1 MVLFWLPAG
10 ICLEAVANRPSP
22 IFEGENEGL
31 VFGQQAFAFT
41 VSTCLGNIKNFVV
54 MTINSSRYN
63 IILICISLSGAAPQG
78 SLK

>member
-41 VSTCLGNIKNFVV
+41 VSTCLGNIKIYHF
-54 MTINSSRYN
+54 Y
-63 IILICISLSGAAPQG
+63 
-78 SLK
+78 